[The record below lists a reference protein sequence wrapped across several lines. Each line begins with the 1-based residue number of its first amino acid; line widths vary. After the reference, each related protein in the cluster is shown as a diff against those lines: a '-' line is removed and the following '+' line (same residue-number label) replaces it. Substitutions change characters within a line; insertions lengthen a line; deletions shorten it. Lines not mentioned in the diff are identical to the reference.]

1 MAINKIEIQ
10 NSTGDIYYPHTSS
23 DVVKHGTNST
33 VKAELDK
40 LPATYLRA
48 AQYRAGETG
57 YLKLSNGDIEYWA
70 KGIVNGGSNE
80 TAKFTFSLP
89 SGLFK
94 AIHSIIIT
102 ITNASNVYGVVTG
115 DSTTSISVNLRATV
129 HGGGVGVGITGINL
143 RVRGV

>member
-10 NSTGDIYYPHTSS
+10 NSKGDVYYPHTSS

-48 AQYRAGETG
+48 AQYQAGNNG

-70 KGIVNGGSNE
+70 IGTVNGGSNE
-80 TAKFTFSLP
+80 TAQFTFSLP

-94 AIHSIIIT
+94 SVNNVLIT
-102 ITNASNVYGVVTG
+102 IANSANVYGVVTAN
-115 DSTTSISVNLRATV
+115 STTSVTVHLRATV
-129 HGGGVGVGITGINL
+129 HGGGLGVGLTGIHL

>member
-10 NSTGDIYYPHTSS
+10 NSKGDVYYPHTSA
-23 DVVKHGTNST
+23 DVVKYGTNST

-48 AQYRAGETG
+48 IQYQAGNNG

-70 KGIVNGGSNE
+70 KGVANGGANE
-80 TAKFTFSLP
+80 TAQFTFSLP

-94 AIHSIIIT
+94 SIHSILIT
-102 ITNASNVYGVVTG
+102 ITSASNVYGVVTAE
-115 DSTTSISVNLRATV
+115 STTSITVHLRATV
-129 HGGGVGVGITGINL
+129 HGGGLGVGLTGIYL
-143 RVRGV
+143 RVRGA

>member
-10 NSTGDIYYPHTSS
+10 NSKGDIYYPHTSS

-48 AQYRAGETG
+48 IQYQAGTNG

-70 KGIVNGGSNE
+70 KGVANGGANE
-80 TAKFTFSLP
+80 TAQFTFSLP

-94 AIHSIIIT
+94 SIHSILIT
-102 ITNASNVYGVVTG
+102 ITSASNVYGVVTAE
-115 DSTTSISVNLRATV
+115 STTSITVHLRATV
-129 HGGGVGVGITGINL
+129 HGGGLGVGLTGIYL

>member
-10 NSTGDIYYPHTSS
+10 NSKGDIYYPHTSS

-48 AQYRAGETG
+48 TKYQAGNNG

-70 KGIVNGGSNE
+70 KGVTNGGSNE
-80 TAKFTFSLP
+80 TAQFTFSLP

-94 AIHSIIIT
+94 SIHSILIT
-102 ITNASNVYGVVTG
+102 ITSASNVYGVVTAE
-115 DSTTSISVNLRATV
+115 STTSITVHLRATV
-129 HGGGVGVGITGINL
+129 HGGGLGVGLTGIYL
-143 RVRGV
+143 RVRGA

>member
-10 NSTGDIYYPHTSS
+10 NSKGDVYYPHTSS

-40 LPATYLRA
+40 LPTTYLRA
-48 AQYRAGETG
+48 IQYQAGNNG

-70 KGIVNGGSNE
+70 KGVANGGSNE
-80 TAKFTFSLP
+80 NAQFTFSLP

-94 AIHSIIIT
+94 AIHSIVLT
-102 ITNASNVYGVVTG
+102 ITNATNVYGVVTA
-115 DSTTSISVNLRATV
+115 DSTTSITVNLRATV
-129 HGGGVGVGITGINL
+129 HGGGLGVGLTGINL

>member
-10 NSTGDIYYPHTSS
+10 NSKGDVYYPHTSA
-23 DVVKHGTNST
+23 DVVKYGTNST

-48 AQYRAGETG
+48 IQYQAGNNG

-70 KGIVNGGSNE
+70 IGIANGGSNE
-80 TAKFTFSLP
+80 TAQFTFSLP

-94 AIHSIIIT
+94 SVNNVLIT
-102 ITNASNVYGVVTG
+102 ISNSANVYGVVTAN
-115 DSTTSISVNLRATV
+115 STTSVTVHLRATV
-129 HGGGVGVGITGINL
+129 HGGGQGVGLTGIHL

>member
-10 NSTGDIYYPHTSS
+10 NSKGDVYYPHTSS

-48 AQYRAGETG
+48 IHQAGNNG

-70 KGIVNGGSNE
+70 IGIVNGGSNE
-80 TAKFTFSLP
+80 TAQFTFSLP

-94 AIHSIIIT
+94 SVNNVLIT
-102 ITNASNVYGVVTG
+102 IANSANVYGVVTAN
-115 DSTTSISVNLRATV
+115 STTSVTVHLRATV
-129 HGGGVGVGITGINL
+129 HGGGLGVGLTGIHL

>member
-48 AQYRAGETG
+48 TQYRAGDNG

-70 KGIVNGGSNE
+70 KGVADGGAND
-80 TAKFTFSLP
+80 TAHFTFSLP

-94 AIHSIIIT
+94 SIHSILIT
-102 ITNASNVYGVVTG
+102 ITNATNVYGVVAAN
-115 DSTTSISVNLRATV
+115 STTSIEVHLRATV
-129 HGGGVGVGITGINL
+129 HGGGIGVGLTGINL

>member
-1 MAINKIEIQ
+1 MTINKIEIQ

-48 AQYRAGETG
+48 TQYQAGING

-70 KGIVNGGSNE
+70 KGVANGGSNE
-80 TAKFTFSLP
+80 TAQFTFSLP
-89 SGLFK
+89 AGLFK
-94 AIHSIIIT
+94 SVNNVLIT
-102 ITNASNVYGVVTG
+102 ITNAANVYGVVTAN
-115 DSTTSISVNLRATV
+115 STTSVTVHLRATV
-129 HGGGVGVGITGINL
+129 HGGGQGVGLTGIHL

>member
-10 NSTGDIYYPHTSS
+10 NSKGDIYYPHTSA
-23 DVVKHGTNST
+23 DVVKYGVNST

-48 AQYRAGETG
+48 IQYQAGNNG

-70 KGIVNGGSNE
+70 KGVASGGSNE
-80 TAKFTFSLP
+80 TAQFTFSLP

-94 AIHSIIIT
+94 SIHSIIIT
-102 ITNASNVYGVVTG
+102 ITNSSNVYGVVTA
-115 DSTTSISVNLRATV
+115 DSTTSITVHLRATV
-129 HGGGVGVGITGINL
+129 HGGGLGVGLTGINL

>member
-10 NSTGDIYYPHTSS
+10 SANGDIYYPHTSA
-23 DVVKHGTNST
+23 DVVKYGTNST

-40 LPATYLRA
+40 LPTTYLRA
-48 AQYRAGETG
+48 AQYQAGNNG

-70 KGIVNGGSNE
+70 KGVANGGSNE
-80 TAKFTFSLP
+80 TAHFTFSLP

-94 AIHSIIIT
+94 SIHSILIT
-102 ITNASNVYGVVTG
+102 ITNSTNVYGVVAA
-115 DSTTSISVNLRATV
+115 DSTTSIEVHLRATV
-129 HGGGVGVGITGINL
+129 HGGGLGVGLTGIHL